1 MIILA
6 ILGNLQGRA
15 LAELT
20 DHLGKLASRGDAAGR
35 RARGAQAH
43 GAEGKGE
50 DLGHLGIFSLNGPKL
65 PKSQWGLNFK

>member
-1 MIILA
+1 MVHFARVKITFAHHFPYMIRVLHELRHP
-6 ILGNLQGRA
+6 LGRLVVLQGRA

-43 GAEGKGE
+43 
-50 DLGHLGIFSLNGPKL
+50 LGIFFL
-65 PKSQWGLNFK
+65 

>member
-1 MIILA
+1 MGRLVV
-6 ILGNLQGRA
+6 LQGRA

-35 RARGAQAH
+35 RARGAQARR

-50 DLGHLGIFSLNGPKL
+50 DLGHLGIFSYEWSQLPEVNGV
-65 PKSQWGLNFK
+65 LNFK